1 MTSLPININNQNDSL
16 LSTYEILKY
25 KKLDTCRKLRKN
37 IPNLSPFIS
46 SLSNYSTKFNTYIK
60 IYIYGDNFLPN
71 GLTTVDFGNIQNI
84 IPRYINPNTLYLEL
98 YNFAFPGV
106 YNIVVKN
113 NFYFSARNTT
123 AASVNVTPFESNV
136 VQYTIIQ

>member
-1 MTSLPININNQNDSL
+1 MTSLPININQNNSL
-16 LSTYEILKY
+16 LSTYELLKY
-25 KKLDTCRKLRKN
+25 GKLDLCRKTKKSV
-37 IPNLSPFIS
+37 PNFKPYIN
-46 SLSNYSTKFNTYIK
+46 SLSQYSSQFNTYIK
-60 IYIYGDNFLPN
+60 IYIYGDKFLPN
-71 GLTTVDFGNIQNI
+71 GLTSVDFGNIQNI
-84 IPRYINPNTLYLEL
+84 IPQYINPNTLYLEL

>member
-1 MTSLPININNQNDSL
+1 MTSLPININNQNNSL
-16 LSTYEILKY
+16 LSTYELLKY
-25 KKLDTCRKLRKN
+25 RRFDACRKSKKYV
-37 IPNLSPFIS
+37 PNLNPFIN

-60 IYIYGDNFLPN
+60 IYIYGDKFLPN
-71 GLTTVDFGNIQNI
+71 GLTSVDFGNIQNI
-84 IPRYINPNTLYLEL
+84 IPQYINPNTLYLEL